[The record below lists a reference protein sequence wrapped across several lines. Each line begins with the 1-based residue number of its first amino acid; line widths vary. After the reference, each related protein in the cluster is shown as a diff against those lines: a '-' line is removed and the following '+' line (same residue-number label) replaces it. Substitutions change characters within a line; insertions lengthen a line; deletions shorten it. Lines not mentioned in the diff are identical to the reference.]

1 MKKIYVKYK
10 ILVNGFCPLDEFKI
24 DGFSLLTSNFEED
37 IFHYECDPTKDG
49 MDFNLNYYLYS
60 CVTSFETKSFRY
72 FSSDDFFEVNVS
84 NKVVI
89 NVKNARKYLEKKNEV
104 LERVKDLEMK
114 LRLIFNVP
122 LLFQVIAIEFYNENK
137 EYCCTMLGNKQMSLW
152 NRLDYPISHE
162 EITNNSR
169 FGFDLSAM
177 KNIDNDCFKRALEF
191 YNDSFES
198 DKISIRFILIFS
210 CLESIFN
217 LDSEEITSKLSR
229 YTAKLLSECNKDSYD
244 EIYSD
249 ISHLYEKR
257 SKYVHGSNNKIIT
270 IDDELLLRRYV
281 RKVLIIY
288 WQIIFFGEK
297 TSRQVLKFLDGKEDF
312 DITTKMM
319 IAAINS
325 NGFSDQ
331 QHRLIETIENA
342 GVSIPENVKSN
353 LLSKCNDKDGMKQLS
368 E

>member
-10 ILVNGFCPLDEFKI
+10 ILVNGFCPLNDFKI

-104 LERVKDLEMK
+104 VERVKDLEMK
-114 LRLIFNVP
+114 LRLIFNIP

-162 EITNNSR
+162 EIANNSR
-169 FGFDLSAM
+169 FGFDLNAM
-177 KNIDNDCFKRALEF
+177 KNVNNDRFKRALEF

-210 CLESIFN
+210 CLEAIFN

-229 YTAKLLSECNKDSYD
+229 YTAKLLSECNKESYD

-249 ISHLYEKR
+249 IGRLYEKR
-257 SKYVHGSNNKIIT
+257 SKYVHGSSNNVIT
-270 IDDELLLRRYV
+270 NDDELLLRRYA

-288 WQIIFFGEK
+288 WQIIFFGGK
-297 TSRQVLKFLDGKEDF
+297 TSKQVLKFLDGKEDF
-312 DITTKMM
+312 DIMTKMM
-319 IAAINS
+319 ITAINA

-331 QHRLIETIENA
+331 QHRLIEVIENT
-342 GVSIPENVKSN
+342 GVSIPDDLKSK
-353 LLSKCNDKDGMKQLS
+353 LLSKCNDVDERKKIS